1 MKKVSLLCAALLAL
15 TAVTASAAPLNG
27 GLKFRWNSC
36 YGDVGVQNKTSACT
50 ANTGSNV
57 MVASFDLAGD
67 VLGATGIE
75 TIVDAATAGTALP
88 AWWTTT
94 CRTGFISANPT
105 ISTAAVNCFEWA
117 SGIAGGLGAWRQ
129 GLDYGP
135 SSGRAI
141 MAFATATPTDVFG
154 AAGEYFAFNLVVSN
168 AKTAGT
174 GNCAGCST
182 PACIVFNNVKMVAG
196 LNTGAI
202 INQPAAP
209 GSNYV
214 TWQGGAGASSNLGSG
229 CPAATPTRN
238 ASWSSVKSLYR

>member
-1 MKKVSLLCAALLAL
+1 MKKVALACAMLLAFS
-15 TAVTASAAPLNG
+15 AVTANAA
-27 GLKFRWNSC
+27 GLKYRWNSC
-36 YGDVGVQNKTSACT
+36 YGDGGVQNRTSACT

-57 MVASFDLAGD
+57 MVASFELASD
-67 VLGATGIE
+67 VIGATGIE
-75 TIVDAATAGTALP
+75 TIVDGATAGTALP

-94 CRTGFISANPT
+94 CRTGFMSANPT
-105 ISTAAVNCFEWA
+105 ISPSAANCFEWA
-117 SGIAGGLGAWRQ
+117 AGIAGGLGAWRQ

-141 MAFATATPTDVFG
+141 MAFATATPTDVFA

-168 AKTAGT
+168 AKSSGT
-174 GNCAGCST
+174 GSCAGCST
-182 PACIVFNNVKMVAG
+182 PACLSFSNVKMVAG
-196 LNTGAI
+196 TKTGAI
-202 INQPAAP
+202 INTAAAA

-214 TWQGGAGASSNLGSG
+214 TWQGGAGVSSNLGSG